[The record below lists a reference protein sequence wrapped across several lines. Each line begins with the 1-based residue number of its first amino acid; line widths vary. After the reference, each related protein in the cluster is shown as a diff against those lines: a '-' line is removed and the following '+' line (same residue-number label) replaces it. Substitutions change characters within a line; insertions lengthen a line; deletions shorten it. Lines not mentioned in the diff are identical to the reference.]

1 MVPSQSRPHKIY
13 PLSGSFWRTL
23 RTRID
28 KEERDMRISWGEDEE
43 LITALSA
50 ALSEDASIKIHAT
63 MAKSD
68 PGIEETLMNV
78 PTEGSP

>member
-1 MVPSQSRPHKIY
+1 
-13 PLSGSFWRTL
+13 
-23 RTRID
+23 
-28 KEERDMRISWGEDEE
+28 MRISWGEDEE